1 MQRRVVESE
10 WKGELGEVRRCEKRG
25 MRWTGDPMLPVRE
38 QEGFRKHHQILH
50 DSCWLHLEEER
61 TLKVDDECFGSF
73 SSRQVVF
80 SREFDSSQDDP
91 IAASWNLD
99 TLHVQVS

>member
-1 MQRRVVESE
+1 MQKRVVESE

-38 QEGFRKHHQILH
+38 QEGFRNHRQILH
-50 DSCWLHLEEER
+50 GSFLLHLEEER
-61 TLKVDDECFGSF
+61 TLKIDDECLDSF

-80 SREFDSSQDDP
+80 SR
-91 IAASWNLD
+91 
-99 TLHVQVS
+99 